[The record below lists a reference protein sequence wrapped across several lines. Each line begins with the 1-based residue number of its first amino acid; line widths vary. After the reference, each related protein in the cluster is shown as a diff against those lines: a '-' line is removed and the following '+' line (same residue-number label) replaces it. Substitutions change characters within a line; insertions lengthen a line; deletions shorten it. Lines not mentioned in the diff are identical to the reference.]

1 MTHPIFGNSLARATL
16 ALGAVLLF
24 GALLVRGAPET
35 STAPDDPHGAA
46 MTATGDG
53 PRTAPAF
60 TLEDHD
66 GADHSLSDL
75 AGRPVLL
82 NFWASW
88 CPPCLD
94 EMPSLQ
100 ELTGELAGTDLVLV
114 AVTLDESWDDAVGA
128 MAKTGFGEGILVLGD
143 HDRAVAHEYGTFKV
157 PETYLIDRQ
166 GQIVHQFIGPRDWG
180 DPTLAQDMVAFAGTG
195 TLPDEEPAAG
205 MPADD

>member
-1 MTHPIFGNSLARATL
+1 MGV
-16 ALGAVLLF
+16 VLVF
-24 GALLVRGAPET
+24 GALLVRGAPGT
-35 STAPDDPHGAA
+35 STPSDDPRAA
-46 MTATGDG
+46 MSTTGDA

-60 TLEDHD
+60 TLKDRD
-66 GADHSLSDL
+66 GAEYSLADL

-100 ELTGELAGTDLVLV
+100 KLTADLAGTDLAVV
-114 AVTLDESWDDAVGA
+114 AVTLDENWADAVGA
-128 MAKTGFGEGILVLGD
+128 MEKTGFGEGILVVAD

-166 GQIVHQFIGPRDWG
+166 GRIVHQFIGPREWS
-180 DPTLAQDMVAFAGTG
+180 DPTLAKDMLAF
-195 TLPDEEPAAG
+195 AG
-205 MPADD
+205 MPAAD